1 MDRNF
6 AEETKQR
13 VAWIKKTLKDAGS
26 STIVFGASGGKDSAL
41 AGALCKMACD
51 DTLGVMMP
59 CGPAESFAKDKKDAL
74 LFFQHFN
81 IEYLEVDLTHTKAS
95 LIDGLCEELKK
106 DAYININPRL
116 RMAALYALGANRG
129 ALVAGTSNKSERY
142 MGYFT
147 KWGDGAFDLNP
158 IADLTA
164 TEVIAFLKYLKVPEV
179 LYTKAPSAGLYE
191 GQTDEEEMGVTY
203 KEIDDFLLHGKKGE
217 NYHIIERY
225 HNKSKHKMDFNVY
238 QPKGDESICRL

>member
-1 MDRNF
+1 MNRDF

-13 VAWIKKTLKDAGS
+13 VAWIKKNLIDAGVN
-26 STIVFGASGGKDSAL
+26 TIVFGASGGKDSAL
-41 AGALCKMACD
+41 VGALCKMACD

-59 CGPAESFAKDKKDAL
+59 CGPVENFAKDKEDAL
-74 LFFQHFN
+74 LFFQHFD
-81 IEYLEVDLTHTKAS
+81 IEYLEVDLTHTKGALVRS
-95 LIDGLCEELKK
+95 LNEELKK
-106 DAYININPRL
+106 DACININPRL

-147 KWGDGAFDLNP
+147 KWGDGAFDFNP

-164 TEVIAFLKYLKVPEV
+164 TEVAAFLKHLKVPEV
-179 LYTKAPSAGLYE
+179 LYTKAPSAGLYA
-191 GQTDEEEMGVTY
+191 GQTDEEEMGIAY
-203 KEIDDFLLHGKKGE
+203 KEIDDFLLYGKKGD

-225 HNKSKHKMDFNVY
+225 HNRSKHKMDFNIY
-238 QPKGDESICRL
+238 QSKGDESICRI